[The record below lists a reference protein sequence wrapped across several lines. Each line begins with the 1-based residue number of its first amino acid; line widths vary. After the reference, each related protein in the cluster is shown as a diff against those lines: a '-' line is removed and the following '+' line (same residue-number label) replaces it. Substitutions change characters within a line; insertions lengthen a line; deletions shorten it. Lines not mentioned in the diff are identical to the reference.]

1 MALESINLNDV
12 SFDELVKMD
21 LTERFI
27 NELPPHRRL
36 EFCISK
42 LKNKDGLS
50 SVSER
55 EDAIVMLGELYF
67 KLEEGRHDSELSSKE
82 KTEIYAR
89 ISEIFQWAMNNEPHC
104 VPHHE
109 LCYQIAS
116 RDMRELIPEMAGIAV
131 NHKSVVSRHEY
142 IECLANISAWPEL
155 ESILPKILKDPVEDV
170 KATAEYCQDRMKRY
184 LNEPNIGAIEII

>member
-1 MALESINLNDV
+1 MALETINLNDL
-12 SFDELVKMD
+12 SLDELVKMD

-27 NELPPHRRL
+27 NKLHPNRRL

-55 EDAIVMLGELYF
+55 EDAIVMLGELYY
-67 KLEEGRHDSELSSKE
+67 KLQEGQHDSELTSIE

-89 ISEIFQWAMNNEPHC
+89 ISEIFEWAMNNEPHC

-142 IECLANISAWPEL
+142 IECLANISAWSEL
-155 ESILPKILKDPVEDV
+155 ASIMPIILKDPVEDV
-170 KATAEYCQDRMKRY
+170 KATAQYCEDRMRRY
-184 LNEPNIGAIEII
+184 LNEPNIGTIEIV